1 MDYLEYINTVKK
13 KINVLKEEDHLADW
27 ILSLA
32 RQVSKD
38 KRGEFLDGLDYVQED
53 ADKTIQDFHDFI
65 QKIEDGKWYIQF
77 ENKNKSVQN
86 NHYIYDDIFNIG
98 KQLDKYYSIAE
109 ICTYEGKPEIAE
121 VILQSMNQLRIKTVD
136 KDVNRS
142 YSYIRLSVYDL
153 YIHGQLSVPY
163 KDFCIL
169 TLYVTYLVSPEE
181 SRAERIVDVIRNNHY
196 NNTLLVNLFEKLHI
210 TSEEKNAFLD
220 KMINYFRKLHLYWT
234 DVLLHYVLILRY
246 GTDGLLIGAMEVIA
260 DYPGIVNQEM
270 QDLLGK
276 CQYNRIIALGKAYLE
291 RIPIGDEARN
301 NYLHMMVEASYYL
314 SDEAEE
320 RKSLE
325 ESFIER
331 YSVSSAFA
339 LLTRFHVPEKEV
351 QTILMNAKKYKENAI
366 NRDEMPLDWNVDNCV
381 YLLSG
386 NIEPALEELTH
397 SKFNYDKYLLFILLI
412 LRIFDENNNTP
423 VLYKMLDYMDFL
435 FKNYNFYNISQ
446 CIHNWKEFYPLSDLE
461 QIYLF
466 DELLPY
472 ADKVARKIL
481 NAKKSNQYNKAALML
496 VAIAETGIRLGR
508 FNEVMDFL
516 DIYLNDYAKLIA
528 FQKEIK
534 QLGY

>member
-27 ILSLA
+27 IPSLA

-301 NYLHMMVEASYYL
+301 NYL
-314 SDEAEE
+314 
-320 RKSLE
+320 
-325 ESFIER
+325 
-331 YSVSSAFA
+331 
-339 LLTRFHVPEKEV
+339 
-351 QTILMNAKKYKENAI
+351 
-366 NRDEMPLDWNVDNCV
+366 
-381 YLLSG
+381 
-386 NIEPALEELTH
+386 
-397 SKFNYDKYLLFILLI
+397 
-412 LRIFDENNNTP
+412 
-423 VLYKMLDYMDFL
+423 
-435 FKNYNFYNISQ
+435 
-446 CIHNWKEFYPLSDLE
+446 
-461 QIYLF
+461 
-466 DELLPY
+466 
-472 ADKVARKIL
+472 
-481 NAKKSNQYNKAALML
+481 
-496 VAIAETGIRLGR
+496 GI
-508 FNEVMDFL
+508 
-516 DIYLNDYAKLIA
+516 
-528 FQKEIK
+528 
-534 QLGY
+534 